1 MDKTTEQN
9 NKVII
14 TGLSGNIGY
23 ILYAGLNG
31 KWGISGIDIK
41 ESKELPVSIGDIS
54 KYNSIENT
62 FDGAY
67 AVIHL
72 AANAYAGA
80 DWEKVFGP
88 NIIGTQNVFRAARES
103 RVKKII
109 FASSNHV
116 TGLYEKDEPYRSIVN
131 GHYTNLN
138 PADIP
143 QIDHTVPVRPDGY
156 YGTSKIF
163 GEALGRYY
171 SEEYGIQ
178 VFCIRLGSVSR
189 NDRPFD
195 IRQYATLFM
204 HSDLVT
210 LIDRCLENNSLSYGI
225 FYGVSNNMWKFWD
238 TSYIKDCLR
247 WEPEENAEKF
257 RKADYR

>member
-1 MDKTTEQN
+1 MNKKTTR
-9 NKVII
+9 NKKVVI
-14 TGLSGNIGY
+14 TGLSGNIGH
-23 ILYAGLNG
+23 ILYAGLNR
-31 KWGISGIDIK
+31 KWAISGIDIK
-41 ESKELPVSIGDIS
+41 ESQELPVSIGDIS
-54 KYNSIENT
+54 NYNSIENE
-62 FDGAY
+62 FNGAC

-80 DWEKVFGP
+80 DWEKIVGP
-88 NIIGTQNVFRAARES
+88 NIVGTQNVFRAARES
-103 RVKKII
+103 GAEKII

-131 GHYTNLN
+131 GQYSNLN
-138 PADIP
+138 PADIQ
-143 QIDHTVPVRPDGY
+143 QIDHTAPVRPDGY
-156 YGTSKIF
+156 YGASKIF

-189 NDRPFD
+189 NNSPFD

-210 LIDRCLENNSLSYGI
+210 LIDRCLENNSLRYCI
-225 FYGVSNNMWKFWD
+225 FYGVSNNTWKFWD
-238 TSYIKDCLR
+238 TSYIKGCLG
-247 WEPEENAEKF
+247 WEPEENAEIF
-257 RKADYR
+257 RNQDY

>member
-1 MDKTTEQN
+1 MNKKTTLN
-9 NKVII
+9 NKVVI
-14 TGLSGNIGY
+14 TGLSGNIGH

-31 KWGISGIDIK
+31 KWAISGVDIK
-41 ESKELPVSIGDIS
+41 ESQELPVSIGDVS
-54 KYNSIENT
+54 EYSSIENA
-62 FDGAY
+62 FNGAY
-67 AVIHL
+67 AIIHL

-80 DWEKVFGP
+80 DWEKIVGP
-88 NIIGTQNVFRAARES
+88 NIAGTQNVFRAARES
-103 RVKKII
+103 GVKKII

-116 TGLYEKDEPYRSIVN
+116 TGLYEKDEPYRSIVT
-131 GHYTNLN
+131 GHYANLN
-138 PADIP
+138 PTDIP
-143 QIDHTVPVRPDGY
+143 QINHTAPVRPDGY

-171 SEEYGIQ
+171 SEEYRIQ

-204 HSDLVT
+204 HSDLVK
-210 LIDRCLENNSLSYGI
+210 LADRCLENNTLRYSI
-225 FYGVSNNMWKFWD
+225 FYGVSNNTWKFWD
-238 TSYIKDCLR
+238 TSYIKDRLG

-257 RKADYR
+257 RNRDY